1 MFCGRN
7 FSPLATLPT
16 MPQIAHRHVHATG
29 EKGCRQEQNRR
40 RQSKINPQKQ
50 FAPRHVNSQSGV
62 HFQMRSRLSIYM
74 LNFEYED
81 DSKM

>member
-1 MFCGRN
+1 M
-7 FSPLATLPT
+7 
-16 MPQIAHRHVHATG
+16 QV
-29 EKGCRQEQNRR
+29 EKKDAAK
-40 RQSKINPQKQ
+40 SKIDAAKSKRNPQKH

-62 HFQMRSRLSIYM
+62 HFQMRSQLSIHM